1 MKYVEPFIKNV
12 LVLLYMTLQKAS
24 IPPPGQTI
32 VRDRALGVMLTHRSH
47 DTTLTLAYGPVERG
61 MDQDT
66 QEVGEFAPELLDN
79 RNLVAAESMMRKLEN
94 DRRETR

>member
-1 MKYVEPFIKNV
+1 
-12 LVLLYMTLQKAS
+12 
-24 IPPPGQTI
+24 
-32 VRDRALGVMLTHRSH
+32 
-47 DTTLTLAYGPVERG
+47 

-94 DRRETR
+94 DRRETRM